1 MSSAETA
8 ENGLHPGVV
17 GSLVSITVLSGNVS
31 LTVTAKP
38 GGEPPTAVL
47 VIDVQRDFCSGGA
60 LAVPAGDAV
69 VPVLNDVMRSAED
82 RRMPVYAS
90 RDWHPAAS
98 RHFVTGGGVWPVHCV
113 AGSDGARF
121 HPDLRLPAGA
131 AVVDKGVEAH
141 EDGFSA
147 FDGRLDDGR
156 TLAEGLRASG
166 VSRLLVGGLATDYC
180 VRHTVLDALRQGWSV
195 TLLTDAVS
203 AVDLEP
209 DDGARALEE
218 MRAAGA
224 ELIASA
230 DLDWS

>member
-1 MSSAETA
+1 MPSQAPASR
-8 ENGLHPGVV
+8 
-17 GSLVSITVLSGNVS
+17 
-31 LTVTAKP
+31 
-38 GGEPPTAVL
+38 GEPTSAVV

-69 VPVLNDVMRSAED
+69 VPVLNRVLREAE
-82 RRMPVYAS
+82 RRRAPVYAS

-113 AGSDGARF
+113 AGSDGAGF

-131 AVVDKGVEAH
+131 AIVSKGVEPD

-147 FDGRLDDGR
+147 FDGRLDDGA
-156 TLAEGLRASG
+156 TLEESLLAAG
-166 VSRLLVGGLATDYC
+166 VSRLVAGGLATDYC
-180 VRHTVLDALRQGWSV
+180 VRHTVLDALKKGWEV
-195 TLLTDAVS
+195 TLLTDAIA

-209 DDGARALEE
+209 DDGRRALDD

-224 ELIASA
+224 VLRASA
-230 DLDWS
+230 DLQWS

>member
-1 MSSAETA
+1 MTSRSSAEPT
-8 ENGLHPGVV
+8 
-17 GSLVSITVLSGNVS
+17 
-31 LTVTAKP
+31 
-38 GGEPPTAVL
+38 TAVL

-69 VPVLNDVMRSAED
+69 VPVLNDVLRGAAD

-113 AGSDGARF
+113 ADSDGARF
-121 HPDLRLPAGA
+121 HPDLRLPIDT
-131 AVVDKGVEAH
+131 AVVSKGVDAD

-147 FDGRLDDGR
+147 FDGRLQDGI
-156 TLAEGLRASG
+156 TLEESLLAAG
-166 VSRLLVGGLATDYC
+166 VARLLVGGLATDYC
-180 VRHTVLDALRQGWSV
+180 VRHTVLDALRKGWPV

-203 AVDLEP
+203 AVDLQP
-209 DDGARALEE
+209 GDGARALEE

-224 ELIASA
+224 ALRASA
-230 DLDWS
+230 ELGWS